1 MPPLQNL
8 PWTVYQPDRKLYFLN
23 RLPCWPRMRFFQAVL
38 SVSQNGA
45 CNAHPCASRAGAHS
59 TNTGLEQF
67 HAGVRG
73 LAFFRS
79 FLRSSE
85 ISAAK
90 LRNSAQHIAS
100 TESPKLPSVGNAVQ
114 NSESM
119 RYSLGLNYKSAPPA
133 RARTS
138 RACPQPLGCQLGV
151 GVGNEVKRP
160 AWLGTQHNV
169 SAVLHDEN
177 RGCALEDPCDTKNGS
192 ACNKQVIVTKLQ
204 TFSFCGAMC
213 VPRPLIY
220 TKNSGSIITYCPGFC
235 GEILIRVGPLVIV
248 AGILICVMEATY
260 PLGCALPVPVLPH

>member
-1 MPPLQNL
+1 VPPLQNL

-119 RYSLGLNYKSAPPA
+119 RYSLGLNYKSAA
-133 RARTS
+133 
-138 RACPQPLGCQLGV
+138 
-151 GVGNEVKRP
+151 
-160 AWLGTQHNV
+160 
-169 SAVLHDEN
+169 
-177 RGCALEDPCDTKNGS
+177 
-192 ACNKQVIVTKLQ
+192 
-204 TFSFCGAMC
+204 
-213 VPRPLIY
+213 PRPREDVSRLS
-220 TKNSGSIITYCPGFC
+220 TTPRLPVRRWRGQRG
-235 GEILIRVGPLVIV
+235 
-248 AGILICVMEATY
+248 EATSMARD
-260 PLGCALPVPVLPH
+260 PTQCLCRAP